1 MVLAATLIVGCG
13 GGGGGGGAAA
23 VAPMASSAAP
33 AAEPPKASV
42 PVGDARA
49 GCSVT
54 LEGDSILWGGYGHN
68 QRLAEPPAAALRR
81 LRPAYA
87 VIDNS
92 AGGSTAAGR
101 APEFVKLP
109 VGTRFVVLEHGIN
122 DGLFGRVQ
130 DLAPALRSMVAHVK
144 DQGATPVITG
154 IARPARQAPA
164 RDAADAVARQVAADT
179 GAWFADWGAVPV
191 EPAEMADVLHPGP
204 AYSARLVERLAEV
217 LDAAAPECAP

>member
-1 MVLAATLIVGCG
+1 MALMAVLFVGCG
-13 GGGGGGGAAA
+13 GGGDGAGAGGP
-23 VAPMASSAAP
+23 APTASSPAP

-42 PVGDARA
+42 AA
-49 GCSVT
+49 ANAKTGCSVT
-54 LEGDSILWGGYGHN
+54 LEGDSILYGGYGYH

-81 LRPAYA
+81 MRPAYA

-101 APEFVKLP
+101 APEFVKVP

-144 DQGATPVITG
+144 AQGATPVITG
-154 IARPARQAPA
+154 IARPAMQAPA
-164 RDAADAVARQVAADT
+164 RDAADAAARQVAADT
-179 GAWFADWGAVPV
+179 GALFADWGAVPV
-191 EPAEMADVLHPGP
+191 EPSEMADVLHPGP
-204 AYSARLVERLAEV
+204 AYSARLVERLVDV
-217 LDAAAPECAP
+217 LDAAAPECVP